1 MKEEGLSY
9 LLLGHSQNVLVAS
22 LEGFLF
28 QECSSWGCPG
38 VDMLRRHL
46 QLALQ
51 WTVALEPKGRGI
63 GNECSAKFYLYLFLL
78 PIFLYP
84 FPRTVTISLDIMVC
98 IRFISKRNL
107 SSAWRATYM

>member
-9 LLLGHSQNVLVAS
+9 LLSGHSQNVLVAS

-28 QECSSWGCPG
+28 QECFSWGCPG

-51 WTVALEPKGRGI
+51 
-63 GNECSAKFYLYLFLL
+63 
-78 PIFLYP
+78 
-84 FPRTVTISLDIMVC
+84 
-98 IRFISKRNL
+98 
-107 SSAWRATYM
+107 